1 MKKKSLAIAL
11 LSILPLAAAQ
21 AQTSV
26 QIYGIADASIGIED
40 TDAPG
45 EDSRTVI
52 SSGTQSTSRIGFR
65 GTEDLGNGLKA
76 LFNVE
81 AGYAIDTGA
90 SDTAGLFQ
98 RRAVVGLQGAFG
110 TITVGREYGPI
121 AAVAQ
126 SADPLGHGFYG
137 SSLTGFGNGRLT
149 RRLSNSVNYKSDPFA
164 GGLTFLAAY
173 SAGER
178 QTDDPSGSLVGAAV
192 EYKNGPLYLG
202 AGYQQT
208 ERLATGDDKEY
219 TVGAGFTVGA
229 FDLRAV
235 YMEAEPE
242 GPNNEFKYATVGGI
256 YTAGP
261 NKFYASVHQQRL
273 ENGARGNGFS
283 LAYSYTLSKRT
294 NLYSSYGRVRNNGL
308 GVFGLTSAGGTFAPP
323 ATAPGADPQVF
334 NVGVRH
340 SF

>member
-1 MKKKSLAIAL
+1 MKKKSLAIAM
-11 LSILPLAAAQ
+11 LSLLPLAAAQ

-26 QIYGIADASIGIED
+26 QIYGIADASVGIED

-76 LFNVE
+76 LFNIE
-81 AGYAIDTGA
+81 AGVALDSGA
-90 SDTAGLFQ
+90 QDAAGTFQ
-98 RRAVVGLQGAFG
+98 RRAVVGLQGSFG
-110 TITVGREYGPI
+110 TVTIGREYGPI

-137 SSLTGFGNGRLT
+137 STLTSFGNGRLT
-149 RRLSNSVNYKSDPFA
+149 RRLSNSVNYKSNDLS
-164 GGLTFLAAY
+164 GLTFLAAY

-178 QTDDPSGSLVGAAV
+178 QTDDPSGNLVGAAV

-219 TVGAGFTVGA
+219 ALGAGYNFGA
-229 FDLRAV
+229 FDLRAA
-235 YMEAEPE
+235 YLEADPT
-242 GPNNEFKYATVGGI
+242 GANNEYKFITLGGVF
-256 YTAGP
+256 TSGP
-261 NKFYASVHQQRL
+261 NKFYLSGHQQKL
-273 ENGARGNGFS
+273 ETGAKGNGFS
-283 LAYSYTLSKRT
+283 VAYSYTLSKRT
-294 NLYSSYGRVRNNGL
+294 NLYSSYGRVRNNGRAA
-308 GVFGLTSAGGTFAPP
+308 FGLASAGGTFAPP
-323 ATAPGADPQVF
+323 ATALGADPSVF

>member
-1 MKKKSLAIAL
+1 MKMKSLAIAL
-11 LSILPLAAAQ
+11 LTVLPLAAH

-52 SSGTQSTSRIGFR
+52 SSGTQATSRIGFR

-76 LFNVE
+76 LFNIE

-90 SDTAGLFQ
+90 QDTAGLFQ
-98 RRAVVGLQGAFG
+98 RRAVVGLQGSFG
-110 TITVGREYGPI
+110 TVTIGREYSPV

-126 SADPLGHGFYG
+126 SADPLGHAYYG
-137 SSLTGFGNGRLT
+137 SALTGFGTGRLT
-149 RRLSNSVNYKSDPFA
+149 RRLSNSVNYRSNDLSGFA
-164 GGLTFLAAY
+164 VLAAY

-178 QTDDPSGSLVGAAV
+178 QTNDPSGSLVGVAA

-202 AGYQQT
+202 AAYQQT

-219 TVGAGFTVGA
+219 TIGAGYNFGA
-229 FDLRAV
+229 VDLRAV
-235 YMEAEPE
+235 YMEADPT
-242 GPNNEFKYATVGGI
+242 GGNNDFKYLSLGGS

-261 NKFYASVHQQRL
+261 NKFHLTGHQQRL
-273 ENGARGNGFS
+273 ENGARGNGIS
-283 LAYSYTLSKRT
+283 LAYSYALSKRT
-294 NLYSSYGRVRNNGL
+294 SVYTAYAHVRNNGSAT
-308 GVFGLTSAGGTFAPP
+308 FGLVSPGGSVVPP
-323 ATAPGADPQVF
+323 TTALGADPSVF
-334 NVGVRH
+334 NLGVRH

>member
-11 LSILPLAAAQ
+11 LSLLPLGAAH

-40 TDAPG
+40 NDAPG
-45 EDSRTVI
+45 EDRRTVI

-76 LFNVE
+76 LFNIE
-81 AGYAIDTGA
+81 AGVALDTGA
-90 SDTAGLFQ
+90 GDAAGTFQ
-98 RRAVVGLQGAFG
+98 RRAVVGLQGSFG
-110 TITVGREYGPI
+110 TITIGREYSPI

-137 SSLTGFGNGRLT
+137 STLTGFGAGRQT
-149 RRLSNSVNYKSDPFA
+149 RRLSNSVNYKSEALSGF
-164 GGLTFLAAY
+164 TVLAAY

-178 QTDDPSGSLVGAAV
+178 QTSDPSGSLVGAAV

-208 ERLATGDDKEY
+208 ERLATGDDKEL
-219 TVGAGFTVGA
+219 TVGAGYTFGA
-229 FDLRAV
+229 FDLRAA
-235 YMEAEPE
+235 YMEADPE
-242 GPNNEFKYATVGGI
+242 GANNEYKFTTVGGVF
-256 YTAGP
+256 TAGP
-261 NKFYASVHQQRL
+261 NKFYASLHQQKL
-273 ENGARGNGFS
+273 ETGAKGNGFS
-283 LAYSYTLSKRT
+283 LAYSYALSKRT
-294 NLYSSYGRVRNNGL
+294 NLYSSYAHVRNNGRAA
-308 GVFGLTSAGGTFAPP
+308 FGMASAGGSFAPP
-323 ATAPGADPQVF
+323 VTALGADPSVF

>member
-1 MKKKSLAIAL
+1 MKKKCLAIAL
-11 LSILPLAAAQ
+11 LSILPLAAAH

-26 QIYGIADASIGIED
+26 QIYGIADASIGVEN

-76 LFNVE
+76 LFNIE

-90 SDTAGLFQ
+90 SDASGLFQ
-98 RRAVVGLQGAFG
+98 RRAVVGLQGSFG
-110 TITVGREYGPI
+110 TITVGREYSPI

-137 SSLTGFGNGRLT
+137 STLGGFGANRLT
-149 RRLSNSVNYKSDPFA
+149 RRLSNSVNYKSDALSGF
-164 GGLTFLAAY
+164 TVLAAY

-178 QTDDPSGSLVGAAV
+178 QTDDPSGNLWGAAV
-192 EYKNGPLYLG
+192 EYKNGPVYLG
-202 AGYQQT
+202 AGYHQT
-208 ERLATGDDKEY
+208 ERLVTGDDKEY
-219 TVGAGFTVGA
+219 AFGAGVTMGA
-229 FDLRAV
+229 FDLRAA
-235 YMEAEPE
+235 YMEAELE
-242 GPNNEFKYATVGGI
+242 GPNNEFKFITVGGS

-261 NKFYASVHQQRL
+261 NKFFASVHQQRL
-273 ENGARGNGFS
+273 ETGARGNGFT

-294 NLYSSYGRVRNNGL
+294 NLYSTYGRVRNNER

-323 ATAPGADPQVF
+323 TTALGADPSVF

>member
-1 MKKKSLAIAL
+1 MKKKSLAIAV
-11 LSILPLAAAQ
+11 LSLLPLAAAH

-76 LFNVE
+76 LFNIE
-81 AGYAIDTGA
+81 AGVALDNGA
-90 SDTAGLFQ
+90 SDAAGTFQ
-98 RRAVVGLQGAFG
+98 RRAVVGLQGSFG
-110 TITVGREYGPI
+110 TITIGREYGPI

-137 SSLTGFGNGRLT
+137 STLTGFGTGRLT
-149 RRLSNSVNYKSDPFA
+149 RRLSNSVNYKSEALSGF
-164 GGLTFLAAY
+164 TVLAAY

-178 QTDDPSGSLVGAAV
+178 QTNDPSGSLVGAAV

-208 ERLATGDDKEY
+208 ERLATGDDKEW
-219 TVGAGFTVGA
+219 TFGAGFTAGA
-229 FDLRAV
+229 FDFRAA
-235 YMEAEPE
+235 YMEADPE
-242 GPNNEFKYATVGGI
+242 GVNNEFKFTTVGGV

-261 NKFYASVHQQRL
+261 NKFYASVHQQKL
-273 ENGARGNGFS
+273 ETGAKGNGFS

-294 NLYSSYGRVRNNGL
+294 NLYSSYGRVRNNGR
-308 GVFGLTSAGGTFAPP
+308 GVFGLSSAGGTFAPP
-323 ATAPGADPQVF
+323 ATALGADPSVF

>member
-1 MKKKSLAIAL
+1 MKMKSLAIAL
-11 LSILPLAAAQ
+11 VSILPLAAHAQ
-21 AQTSV
+21 SSV
-26 QIYGIADASIGIED
+26 TVYGIADASVGIED

-45 EDSRTVI
+45 EDSRTVV

-76 LFNVE
+76 LFNIE

-98 RRAVVGLQGAFG
+98 RRAVVGLQGSFG

-121 AAVAQ
+121 SAVAQ

-137 SSLTGFGNGRLT
+137 STLGGFGANRLT
-149 RRLSNSVNYKSDPFA
+149 RRLANSVNYKSEALNGFTVL
-164 GGLTFLAAY
+164 GSY

-178 QTDDPSGSLVGAAV
+178 QTDDPSGNLWGAAV

-202 AGYQQT
+202 AGYQQI
-208 ERLATGDDKEY
+208 ERLATGDDREY
-219 TVGAGFTVGA
+219 AFGAGYTIGA
-229 FDLRAV
+229 FDLRAA
-235 YMEAEPE
+235 YMEADLE
-242 GPNNEFKYATVGGI
+242 GPSNEFRFMTIGGS

-261 NKFYASVHQQRL
+261 NKFFASLHQQRI
-273 ENGARGNGFS
+273 ETGARGNGFS

-294 NLYSSYGRVRNNGL
+294 NLYSTYARVRNNGL
-308 GVFGLTSAGGTFAPP
+308 AAFGLTSAGGTFAPP
-323 ATAPGADPQVF
+323 PTALGADPSVF
-334 NVGVRH
+334 NIGVRH

>member
-11 LSILPLAAAQ
+11 LSLLPLAAAQ

-26 QIYGIADASIGIED
+26 QIYGIADASVGIED
-40 TDAPG
+40 NDAPG

-81 AGYAIDTGA
+81 AGYNIDSGVGDST
-90 SDTAGLFQ
+90 GLFQ
-98 RRAVVGLQGAFG
+98 RRAVVGLQGSFG
-110 TITVGREYGPI
+110 TLTIGREYSPI
-121 AAVAQ
+121 AAVAM
-126 SADPLGHGFYG
+126 AGDPLGHGFYG
-137 SSLTGFGNGRLT
+137 SNLSGFGANRAT
-149 RRLSNSVNYKSDPFA
+149 RRLSNSVNYKSDPISGFS
-164 GGLTFLAAY
+164 LLATY

-178 QTDDPSGSLVGAAV
+178 QTDDPSGNLIGGAL

-202 AGYQQT
+202 AGYHQV
-208 ERLATGDDKEY
+208 ERLAAGDDEEFAFSAGY
-219 TVGAGFTVGA
+219 TIGSLDIRGS
-229 FDLRAV
+229 
-235 YMEAEPE
+235 YMAADMT
-242 GPNNEFKYATVGGI
+242 GPNGKFENYLLGAN
-256 YTAGP
+256 YTAG
-261 NKFYASVHQQRL
+261 ASKYFIAAHQQRFDT
-273 ENGARGNGFS
+273 GARGNGFT

-294 NLYSSYGRVRNNGL
+294 NLYSTYARMRNNGQAA
-308 GVFGLTSAGGTFAPP
+308 FGLSSAGGTFAPP
-323 ATAPGADPQVF
+323 ATALGADPQVF

>member
-1 MKKKSLAIAL
+1 MKKKSLAIAV
-11 LSILPLAAAQ
+11 LSLLPLAAAH

-52 SSGTQSTSRIGFR
+52 SSGTQSTSRVGFR

-76 LFNVE
+76 LFNIE
-81 AGYAIDTGA
+81 AGVALDSGA
-90 SDTAGLFQ
+90 GDAAGTFQ
-98 RRAVVGLQGAFG
+98 RRAVVGLQGSFG
-110 TITVGREYGPI
+110 TITIGREYGPI

-137 SSLTGFGNGRLT
+137 STLTGFGTGRLT
-149 RRLSNSVNYKSDPFA
+149 RRLSNSVNYKSEALSGF
-164 GGLTFLAAY
+164 TVLAAY

-178 QTDDPSGSLVGAAV
+178 QTSDPSGSLVGAAV

-208 ERLATGDDKEY
+208 ERLATGDDKEW
-219 TVGAGFTVGA
+219 TFGAGFTAGA
-229 FDLRAV
+229 FDFRAA
-235 YMEAEPE
+235 YMEADPE
-242 GPNNEFKYATVGGI
+242 GVNNEFKYTTVGGV

-261 NKFYASVHQQRL
+261 NKFYASVHQQKL
-273 ENGARGNGFS
+273 ETGAKGNGFS

-294 NLYSSYGRVRNNGL
+294 NLYTSYGRVRNNAR
-308 GVFGLTSAGGTFAPP
+308 GVFGLSSAGGTFAPP
-323 ATAPGADPQVF
+323 ATALGADPSVF
-334 NVGVRH
+334 NLGVRH

>member
-11 LSILPLAAAQ
+11 VSLLPLAAAH

-52 SSGTQSTSRIGFR
+52 SSGNQSTSRIGFR

-76 LFNVE
+76 LFNIE
-81 AGYAIDTGA
+81 AGVALDSGA
-90 SDTAGLFQ
+90 GDAAGTFQ
-98 RRAVVGLQGAFG
+98 RRAVVGLQGSFG
-110 TITVGREYGPI
+110 TITIGREYGPI

-137 SSLTGFGNGRLT
+137 STLTSFGTNRLT
-149 RRLSNSVNYKSDPFA
+149 RRLSNSVNYKSEALSGF
-164 GGLTFLAAY
+164 TFLAAY

-178 QTDDPSGSLVGAAV
+178 QTNNPSGDLVGAAL

-208 ERLATGDDKEY
+208 EALATGDNKEY
-219 TVGAGFTVGA
+219 ALGAGYTFGA
-229 FDLRAV
+229 FDLRAA
-235 YMEAEPE
+235 YLQADPT
-242 GPNNEFKYATVGGI
+242 GANNEYKYTTIGGV

-261 NKFYASVHQQRL
+261 NKFYASLHQQKL
-273 ENGARGNGFS
+273 ETGAKGNGFS

-294 NLYSSYGRVRNNGL
+294 NVYSSYARLRNNGRA
-308 GVFGLTSAGGTFAPP
+308 VFGLASAGGTFAPP
-323 ATAPGADPQVF
+323 ATAVGADPSVF

>member
-1 MKKKSLAIAL
+1 MKKTSLAIAL
-11 LSILPLAAAQ
+11 LSLLPLAAH

-76 LFNVE
+76 LFNIE
-81 AGYAIDTGA
+81 AGVALDSGA
-90 SDTAGLFQ
+90 QDAAGTFQ
-98 RRAVVGLQGAFG
+98 RRAVVGLQGSFG

-137 SSLTGFGNGRLT
+137 STLTSFGTNRMT
-149 RRLSNSVNYKSDPFA
+149 RRLSNSVNYKSDPLSGF
-164 GGLTFLAAY
+164 TVLAAY

-178 QTDDPSGSLVGAAV
+178 QTDNPSGDLLGAAV
-192 EYKNGPLYLG
+192 EYKNGPVYLG

-208 ERLATGDDKEY
+208 ENLATGDNKEY
-219 TVGAGFTVGA
+219 ALGAGFTAGA
-229 FDLRAV
+229 FDFRA
-235 YMEAEPE
+235 AWLQADPT
-242 GPNNEFKYATVGGI
+242 GANNEYTFTTLGGV

-261 NKFYASVHQQRL
+261 NKFYASVHQQKL
-273 ENGARGNGFS
+273 ETGAKGNGFS

-294 NLYSSYGRVRNNGL
+294 NLYSSYGRVRNNAR
-308 GVFGLTSAGGTFAPP
+308 GVFGLGSAGGTFAPP
-323 ATAPGADPQVF
+323 ATALGADPSVF

>member
-1 MKKKSLAIAL
+1 MNKKSLAIAL
-11 LSILPLAAAQ
+11 LSILPLAAQ

-45 EDSRTVI
+45 EDRRTVI

-76 LFNVE
+76 LFNIE
-81 AGYAIDTGA
+81 AGYAIDTGGQDA
-90 SDTAGLFQ
+90 AGLFQ

-110 TITVGREYGPI
+110 TVTVGREYSPV

-137 SSLTGFGNGRLT
+137 STLTGFGANRLT
-149 RRLSNSVNYKSDPFA
+149 RRLSNSVNYKSHDLS
-164 GGLTFLAAY
+164 GLTFLAAY

-178 QTDDPSGSLVGAAV
+178 QTSDPSGNLVGAAL

-202 AGYQQT
+202 ASYQQT
-208 ERLATGDDKEY
+208 ERLAIGDDKEY
-219 TVGAGFTVGA
+219 AYGVGYNFGV
-229 FDLRAV
+229 FDLRAA
-235 YMEAEPE
+235 YMRANPT
-242 GPNNEFKYATVGGI
+242 GANNVFEFLTLGGVF
-256 YTAGP
+256 TSGP
-261 NKFYASVHQQRL
+261 NKFYVSGHQQKL
-273 ENGARGNGFS
+273 QTGAKGNGVS

-308 GVFGLTSAGGTFAPP
+308 AAFGLSSAGGSFAPP
-323 ATAPGADPQVF
+323 ATALGADPSVF

>member
-1 MKKKSLAIAL
+1 MKKKSLAIAM
-11 LSILPLAAAQ
+11 LSLLPLAAAQ

-26 QIYGIADASIGIED
+26 QIYGIADASVGIED

-52 SSGTQSTSRIGFR
+52 SSGTQGTSRIGFR

-76 LFNVE
+76 LFNIE

-90 SDTAGLFQ
+90 QDAAGLFQ
-98 RRAVVGLQGAFG
+98 RRAVVGLQGSFG
-110 TITVGREYGPI
+110 TVTIGREYGPI

-126 SADPLGHGFYG
+126 SADPLGHAYYG
-137 SSLTGFGNGRLT
+137 SALTGFGNGRLT
-149 RRLSNSVNYKSDPFA
+149 RRLSNSVNYKSNDLS
-164 GGLTFLAAY
+164 GLTFLAAY

-178 QTDDPSGSLVGAAV
+178 QTDDPSGNLVGAAV

-219 TVGAGFTVGA
+219 TFGAGYNFGVIDVRGA
-229 FDLRAV
+229 
-235 YMEAEPE
+235 YMEADPT
-242 GPNNEFKYATVGGI
+242 GANNEFKYIILGAT

-261 NKFYASVHQQRL
+261 NKFHLAGNQQKL
-273 ENGARGNGFS
+273 ENGAKGNGFS
-283 LAYSYTLSKRT
+283 LAYTYAMSKRT
-294 NLYSSYGRVRNNGL
+294 NLYSSYSRVRNNGRAA
-308 GVFGLTSAGGTFAPP
+308 FGLVSPGGSFAPP
-323 ATAPGADPQVF
+323 ATALGADPSVF

>member
-11 LSILPLAAAQ
+11 MSLLPLAAAH

-76 LFNVE
+76 LFNIE

-90 SDTAGLFQ
+90 QDTAGLFQ
-98 RRAVVGLQGAFG
+98 RRAVIGLQGAFG

-137 SSLTGFGNGRLT
+137 STLTGFGTNRLT
-149 RRLSNSVNYKSDPFA
+149 RRLSNSVNYKSNDLS
-164 GGLTFLAAY
+164 GITVLAAY

-178 QTDDPSGSLVGAAV
+178 QTDNPSGNLLGAAV

-208 ERLATGDDKEY
+208 ERLATGDDKEFAF
-219 TVGAGFTVGA
+219 GAGYTFGA
-229 FDLRAV
+229 FDVRAA
-235 YMEAEPE
+235 YMEADLT
-242 GPNNEFKYATVGGI
+242 GPNNEFKYITLGGV

-261 NKFYASVHQQRL
+261 NKFYLSGHQQKL
-273 ENGARGNGFS
+273 ENGAKGNGFS
-283 LAYSYTLSKRT
+283 VAYSYTLSKRT

-308 GVFGLTSAGGTFAPP
+308 AAFGLSSAGGSFAPP
-323 ATAPGADPQVF
+323 ATALGADPSVF